1 MTEEFDLIFKI
12 VIIGDSG
19 VGKTNLIGRYLKNEY
34 KEDSKA
40 TVGVEFGEKKYEIN
54 GLKIKAQI
62 WDTAGQERYRAITS
76 MYYKGAKGGLIVF
89 DLSSKSTFQNV
100 EKWFN
105 EIKKTADP
113 TINLIL
119 IGNKSDL
126 KDKRQ
131 ISTEEGENKAKE
143 MNVAYLETSAL
154 NADNVDKAFDLLI
167 QEITK
172 KMKKEIEEEEYEEN
186 DIHDDNK
193 IQDVKENKTINLN
206 TNNKVSKGNLKES
219 CCQNIPILKDK
230 K

>member
-76 MYYKGAKGGLIVF
+76 VYYKGAKGGLIVF

>member
-126 KDKRQ
+126 KDKRE
-131 ISTEEGENKAKE
+131 ISFEEGENKAKE

-206 TNNKVSKGNLKES
+206 TNNKVSKGNLKEN
-219 CCQNIPILKDK
+219 CCQNIPIFKDK

>member
-76 MYYKGAKGGLIVF
+76 MYYKGAKGAFIVF

-193 IQDVKENKTINLN
+193 IEDIKENKTINLN

>member
-105 EIKKTADP
+105 KIKKTADP

-206 TNNKVSKGNLKES
+206 TNNKVSEGNLKKN

>member
-154 NADNVDKAFDLLI
+154 NCDNVDKAFDLLI

-206 TNNKVSKGNLKES
+206 TNNKVSKGNLKEN
-219 CCQNIPILKDK
+219 CCQNIPIFKDK

>member
-186 DIHDDNK
+186 DIHDDKK
-193 IQDVKENKTINLN
+193 IEDIKENKTINLN
-206 TNNKVSKGNLKES
+206 TNNKVSKGNLKEN
-219 CCQNIPILKDK
+219 CCQNIPIFKDK

>member
-143 MNVAYLETSAL
+143 MNVPYLETSAL

>member
-206 TNNKVSKGNLKES
+206 TNNKISKGNLKEN
-219 CCQNIPILKDK
+219 CCQNIPIFKDK

>member
-143 MNVAYLETSAL
+143 MNVPYLETSAL
-154 NADNVDKAFDLLI
+154 NADNADKAFDLLI

-172 KMKKEIEEEEYEEN
+172 KMKKEIEEEEYAEN

-206 TNNKVSKGNLKES
+206 TNNKVSKGNLKEN
-219 CCQNIPILKDK
+219 CCQNIPIFKDK

>member
-193 IQDVKENKTINLN
+193 IEDIKENKTINLN

>member
-76 MYYKGAKGGLIVF
+76 MYYKGAKSGLIVF

-206 TNNKVSKGNLKES
+206 TNNKISKGNLK
-219 CCQNIPILKDK
+219 
-230 K
+230 

>member
-76 MYYKGAKGGLIVF
+76 MYYKGAKGAFIVF

-206 TNNKVSKGNLKES
+206 TNNKVSKGNLKEN
-219 CCQNIPILKDK
+219 CCQNIPIFKDK

>member
-193 IQDVKENKTINLN
+193 IEDIKENKTINLN
-206 TNNKVSKGNLKES
+206 TNNKVSKGNLKEN
-219 CCQNIPILKDK
+219 CCQNIPIFKDK

>member
-105 EIKKTADP
+105 KIKKTADP

-206 TNNKVSKGNLKES
+206 TNNKVSEGNLKKN
-219 CCQNIPILKDK
+219 CCQNIHILKDK

>member
-206 TNNKVSKGNLKES
+206 TNNKVSKGNLKEN

>member
-76 MYYKGAKGGLIVF
+76 MYYKGAKGAFIVF

-143 MNVAYLETSAL
+143 MNVPYLETSAL
-154 NADNVDKAFDLLI
+154 NADNVDKVFDLLI

>member
-206 TNNKVSKGNLKES
+206 TNNKVSEGNLKKN